1 MVSNDVHTVMKIIVV
16 LLLIVVLVVVSVQLH
31 QHQFSG
37 VLVFVFR
44 HRQQHITSVLYSLP
58 YVANLVV
65 SDCVFV
71 QVVMPDLIMTFLKY

>member
-37 VLVFVFR
+37 VLVFAYLYFATGNSTLPLFCTHFR
-44 HRQQHITSVLYSLP
+44 MWPTW
-58 YVANLVV
+58 
-65 SDCVFV
+65 
-71 QVVMPDLIMTFLKY
+71 